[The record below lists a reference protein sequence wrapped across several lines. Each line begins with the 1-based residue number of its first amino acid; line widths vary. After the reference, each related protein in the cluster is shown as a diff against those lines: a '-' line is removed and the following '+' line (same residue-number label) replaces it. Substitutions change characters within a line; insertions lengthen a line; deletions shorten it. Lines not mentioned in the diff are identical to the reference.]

1 MSKEGKKNNV
11 VKELEKG
18 ELEREYCVKCKK
30 PMAEVPI
37 GGVVGNC
44 YSCINTDCLRFGLL
58 SVVGYKMVKTVK
70 SEVKEVINNAK
81 VRAQDSTKQN

>member
-1 MSKEGKKNNV
+1 MSKKDKKNNI
-11 VKELEKG
+11 VKELKEG
-18 ELEREYCVKCKK
+18 ELAKEYCIKCKA

-81 VRAQDSTKQN
+81 VRTQDSTKQN

>member
-1 MSKEGKKNNV
+1 
-11 VKELEKG
+11 
-18 ELEREYCVKCKK
+18 
-30 PMAEVPI
+30 MAEVPI

-70 SEVKEVINNAK
+70 ANVKEVKKDAEIRTK
-81 VRAQDSTKQN
+81 SSEKQN

>member
-1 MSKEGKKNNV
+1 MSKKDKKNNI
-11 VKELEKG
+11 VKELKEG
-18 ELEREYCVKCKK
+18 ELAKEYCIKCKA